1 MKTFCCFLLSFC
13 CSNLLFAQS
22 NFNTGFLPKIVVSK
36 KLSNKNIWVNS
47 LESRTFILDDNNEFS
62 HSLVD
67 ISSII
72 SIKTDFEQSFNFG
85 YILRFRDDKTIHRIF
100 QHYNFVCQ
108 LTSIKIAHRIAF
120 EQFYQSK
127 RQTIFRTRYRFT
139 LEKPLSG
146 ERVDIKEFYLKLGNE
161 LLYDFTD
168 LKIRITPYLGYQI
181 SKKDRIEFGLDYRL
195 GEFIK
200 NNTQNDLWFRTTW
213 YISLN

>member
-22 NFNTGFLPKIVVSK
+22 NFNTGFLAKIVVSK
-36 KLSNKNIWVNS
+36 KLSNKNIWINS

-72 SIKTDFEQSFNFG
+72 SIKTDLDQSFNFG
-85 YILRFRDDKTIHRIF
+85 YILRFREGETIHRTF
-100 QHYNFVCQ
+100 QHYNFVNH
-108 LTSIKIAHRIAF
+108 LTNLKIAHRIAF
-120 EQFYQSK
+120 EQFYRSK
-127 RQTIFRTRYRFT
+127 RKTTFRSRYRFS
-139 LEKPLSG
+139 LEKPLNG

-161 LLYDFTD
+161 YLYDFLD
-168 LKIRITPYLGYQI
+168 LEIRITPYLGYQV
-181 SKKDRIEFGLDYRL
+181 SKKDRIEFGLDYRVSDL
-195 GEFIK
+195 INSG
-200 NNTQNDLWFRTTW
+200 TQNDLWFRTTW